1 MDHEL
6 PSPASRTLVCEAEE
20 IESFGFGPHPDR
32 SRQGLMPKR
41 HEPRLFRVE
50 GQSKPFESL
59 GKHLQYPLGIVLR
72 PARALLARLPLGPRP
87 WLRQLRGGLLRVVL
101 RLLSCRVG
109 GGGAFTLPP
118 SARSNG
124 SCSFPASR
132 FPVWTPRGR
141 QEHSDAGHQADQT
154 YESHFRHQP
163 SGRILAVSDIPPSL
177 GYE

>member
-59 GKHLQYPLGIVLR
+59 GKHLQYLLGILSILKADCYSACKIDPR
-72 PARALLARLPLGPRP
+72 IASPRMLLNNSLPVIG
-87 WLRQLRGGLLRVVL
+87 V
-101 RLLSCRVG
+101 
-109 GGGAFTLPP
+109 A
-118 SARSNG
+118 
-124 SCSFPASR
+124 
-132 FPVWTPRGR
+132 TPNR
-141 QEHSDAGHQADQT
+141 
-154 YESHFRHQP
+154 
-163 SGRILAVSDIPPSL
+163 
-177 GYE
+177 